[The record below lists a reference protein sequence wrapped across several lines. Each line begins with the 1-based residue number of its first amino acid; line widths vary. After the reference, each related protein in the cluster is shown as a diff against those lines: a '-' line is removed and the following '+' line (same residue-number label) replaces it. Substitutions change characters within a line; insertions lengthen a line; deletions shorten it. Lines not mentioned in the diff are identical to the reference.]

1 MNRIFKVIYSKTKHM
16 YVVASELAKS
26 HRKGKNGGTTSG
38 RALAALVMAA
48 LASMSFM
55 AAPMT
60 VNAINDSTAGE
71 NNTSHN
77 VKKHSWVVA
86 GNANDAEGI
95 NSVIL
100 GGNNNITFD
109 YKIDDDHTAGDNATV
124 LGGYRNY
131 AIGVESVAGGGWG
144 GLATGE
150 NSTKLGGWNGVV
162 QGIDS
167 TGIAGGSTGD
177 AARYALAMGYGA
189 VVTNDGATPVPS
201 TGTPNATNVATAL
214 GYEATANAPGTIAVG
229 HDKGDASGWTVTYA
243 HDSYGN
249 IDTTKA
255 PTITAKD
262 PYTESY
268 YNRIVKMADG
278 IDSHDAVTME
288 QMTTNDNT
296 KANVAADNIGSKLKV
311 ADGTDSKTG
320 LPAMKDASDAEKTAN
335 ETAWGTA
342 LGTGSIAKDNGQLV
356 TGGTVYTAMLG
367 KADTN
372 LSNITNAGHQ
382 VIYKDAQSAV
392 SLVDGTHT
400 TVSSKMN
407 GDTKEYAVNIATGQV
422 ASGDGNL
429 VTGGTVYDA
438 IQNAKISGGSS
449 TVDITGKADVTAGNV
464 GRNFSKFSDA
474 TEAITDADKKKAA
487 ESSEI
492 TANEN
497 NWGHALGTGSVADST
512 ASDADTNG
520 SKQLVTGGTV
530 YSAIQ
535 NTAVWKL
542 SANGDTSGAAT
553 IKPGSTVDFSASADG
568 KDGTKDH
575 SNVVIS
581 KDTDSSNVKIGL
593 SNNIVI
599 GEKTANKGGS
609 LSVYRDPSDAAKENG
624 DDQLGSHISIDGSTM
639 SIRYDNGTAA
649 SDARGLVLGVAN
661 DSYTDTDK
669 KTVSSP
675 LGYMY
680 LQDGSNYYYIHG
692 TMHNDPTALQGRL
705 VYNSSATGYNYV
717 ANIDDGIKFTGDIAK
732 TTPGDT
738 ASAEAE
744 ANLNPISAGHT
755 LNISGGVTRSE
766 DLSDNNIGVVATG
779 TTYKDVTK
787 STVDKAGSL
796 SIKLAKDLKGITSI
810 GNQTTSNDTTTGAK
824 ITMGTDGTT
833 TISGGDVSVAS
844 NKITNVKSG
853 LTATDGTYA
862 DTDKNNAAN
871 IGDVHSMI
879 TKEAGT
885 TDTKLALKANVAADN
900 IGTNLKGS
908 DGNAA
913 STDDQTANEEKWGEA
928 IGTGS
933 VASGDKKLVSGG
945 TVYTE
950 THPTAN
956 GNYIKAADSAATNL
970 TALDTQVHT
979 NATNI
984 ATNTGDITNL
994 KNLSNITD
1002 AGKTV
1007 IKNLAKD
1014 SVKVINGTNTTV
1026 SEGTDGDAKTYAV
1039 NVSNDAIKGAVKDD
1053 LDKKANV
1060 DASNIT
1066 GENLT
1071 KWQNTLGTGNVAS
1084 KDTGLVT
1091 GGTVYSE
1098 VRPTTD
1104 GTYIKT
1110 TQTTGQNL
1118 SALDTQV
1125 HTNATNIA
1133 NNATNIA
1140 TNTTNITNLKNLS
1153 NITDAGETVIKNL
1166 AKGAVKVTA
1175 GNRVTVGSTTD
1186 EKTGT
1191 ITYTVSANNDGKVE
1205 KGNTDL
1211 VSGDTVNTAINSAI
1225 DNAGKTTDNKL
1236 ALKANVAADNIGKNL
1251 KGSDGNAAS
1260 TEEQTANEEKWGE
1273 AIGTGAVASGDKKL
1287 VTGGIVYDALHGGLD
1302 NITVGKD
1309 GKDGKDGSIG
1319 IAGKD
1324 GKDGYTMTIIKTEQ
1338 GAAGVDGKD
1347 GITRVIYQDK
1357 DGQNKHTMA
1366 TLDDGLKFKGDD
1378 RTVIAKKLDEQLD
1391 ITGGADSTKLTDG
1404 NIGVNSTTDGSL
1416 KIQLAKDLTGIT
1428 SITSRT
1434 TDSAAGGKITF
1445 SDKGTTISGGD
1456 VSVDNHKI
1464 TNLAPGT
1471 AGTDAATVKQVNDVD
1486 AKADANS
1493 AAIKTNANNIEKNG
1507 KAIEKNSA
1515 AIKTNA
1521 DNIEKNGKAIEKNSA
1536 AIKTNADNIEKNGK
1550 AIEQNSAAIKTNA
1563 DNIEKNGKA
1572 IEQNSAAI
1580 KTNADNIEKNG
1591 KAIEQNSAAIKTNAD
1606 NIEKNGKAIEKNS
1619 AGIKTN
1625 SDNIEKNGKA
1635 IEQNS
1640 AAIKTNSDNIEKI
1653 SKTVEQTTFQVAENS
1668 SNIEKNGKAI
1678 EQNSAAI
1685 RTNSDNIE
1693 KNSAAIE
1700 SLGQNKADID
1710 ASNIGKNLKD
1720 ADGKAASAD
1729 AVKANEDAWGGAIG
1743 TGKVES
1749 GNKQLVTGDTV
1760 YNELRPTSDG
1770 SYIRKDSTTAQN
1782 LASLDTQ
1789 VKKTADLINSNGET
1803 IKIGGSDAATKIDVS
1818 GKDSGG
1824 TSTARIITGVQTD
1837 ADDPASAANV
1847 GYVNEVSAANTQ
1859 QIYRDMNSAYG
1870 HLNNNINKAA
1880 AGSNALAALHPL
1892 DYDPGDKASYAVG
1905 FGHYRNANA
1914 AAVGAFYQPNANTM
1928 VSVGVSMGNGDPG
1941 VNAGVS
1947 FKVGKGSTFNGVS
1960 KAQMAETIAAQ
1971 EKQISEIKASDVAK
1985 DKRIDS
1991 LEKEN
1996 QEMKKQ
2002 IQEILAK
2009 LGQ

>member
-1 MNRIFKVIYSKTKHM
+1 
-16 YVVASELAKS
+16 
-26 HRKGKNGGTTSG
+26 
-38 RALAALVMAA
+38 
-48 LASMSFM
+48 
-55 AAPMT
+55 
-60 VNAINDSTAGE
+60 
-71 NNTSHN
+71 
-77 VKKHSWVVA
+77 
-86 GNANDAEGI
+86 
-95 NSVIL
+95 
-100 GGNNNITFD
+100 
-109 YKIDDDHTAGDNATV
+109 
-124 LGGYRNY
+124 
-131 AIGVESVAGGGWG
+131 
-144 GLATGE
+144 
-150 NSTKLGGWNGVV
+150 
-162 QGIDS
+162 
-167 TGIAGGSTGD
+167 
-177 AARYALAMGYGA
+177 MG
-189 VVTNDGATPVPS
+189 
-201 TGTPNATNVATAL
+201 
-214 GYEATANAPGTIAVG
+214 
-229 HDKGDASGWTVTYA
+229 
-243 HDSYGN
+243 
-249 IDTTKA
+249 
-255 PTITAKD
+255 
-262 PYTESY
+262 
-268 YNRIVKMADG
+268 
-278 IDSHDAVTME
+278 
-288 QMTTNDNT
+288 
-296 KANVAADNIGSKLKV
+296 
-311 ADGTDSKTG
+311 
-320 LPAMKDASDAEKTAN
+320 
-335 ETAWGTA
+335 
-342 LGTGSIAKDNGQLV
+342 
-356 TGGTVYTAMLG
+356 
-367 KADTN
+367 
-372 LSNITNAGHQ
+372 
-382 VIYKDAQSAV
+382 
-392 SLVDGTHT
+392 
-400 TVSSKMN
+400 
-407 GDTKEYAVNIATGQV
+407 
-422 ASGDGNL
+422 
-429 VTGGTVYDA
+429 
-438 IQNAKISGGSS
+438 
-449 TVDITGKADVTAGNV
+449 
-464 GRNFSKFSDA
+464 
-474 TEAITDADKKKAA
+474 AIT
-487 ESSEI
+487 
-492 TANEN
+492 
-497 NWGHALGTGSVADST
+497 
-512 ASDADTNG
+512 
-520 SKQLVTGGTV
+520 
-530 YSAIQ
+530 
-535 NTAVWKL
+535 
-542 SANGDTSGAAT
+542 
-553 IKPGSTVDFSASADG
+553 
-568 KDGTKDH
+568 
-575 SNVVIS
+575 
-581 KDTDSSNVKIGL
+581 
-593 SNNIVI
+593 
-599 GEKTANKGGS
+599 
-609 LSVYRDPSDAAKENG
+609 
-624 DDQLGSHISIDGSTM
+624 
-639 SIRYDNGTAA
+639 
-649 SDARGLVLGVAN
+649 
-661 DSYTDTDK
+661 
-669 KTVSSP
+669 
-675 LGYMY
+675 
-680 LQDGSNYYYIHG
+680 YYIHG

-705 VYNSSATGYNYV
+705 VYNSSSTGYNYI

-810 GNQTTSNDTTTGAK
+810 GNQTTSNGTTTGAK

-833 TISGGDVSVAS
+833 TISGGDVSVDS

-885 TDTKLALKANVAADN
+885 TDSKLALKANVAADN
-900 IGTNLKGS
+900 IGKNLKGS

-913 STDDQTANEEKWGEA
+913 SAADQTANEEKWGEA

-933 VASGDKKLVSGG
+933 VAKDDKKLVTGG
-945 TVYTE
+945 TVYSE
-950 THPTAN
+950 THA
-956 GNYIKAADSAATNL
+956 AADGTYHYISAVDSAGKNLAT
-970 TALDTQVHT
+970 LDSHVYT
-979 NATNI
+979 NETNI
-984 ATNTGDITNL
+984 ANNTTDITDL

-1007 IKNLAKD
+1007 VKNLAKD

-1060 DASNIT
+1060 DASNVT
-1066 GENLT
+1066 GDNVA
-1071 KWQNTLGTGNVAS
+1071 KWQSTLGTGSIAS
-1084 KDTGLVT
+1084 ENAGLVT

-1110 TQTTGQNL
+1110 TQTTGENL

-1133 NNATNIA
+1133 
-1140 TNTTNITNLKNLS
+1140 TNTTNITNNTTDITNLKNLS

-1175 GNRVTVGSTTD
+1175 GDRVTVDSATD

-1260 TEEQTANEEKWGE
+1260 TTDQTANEEKWGE

-1287 VTGGIVYDALHGGLD
+1287 VTGGTVYAETHPTANGNYIKAADSAATNLSTLDTQVHTNATNIATNTTNIATNTGDITNLKNLSNITDAGETVIKNLAKGAVKVTAGNRVTVDSATDEKTGTITYTVSANNDGKVEKGNTNLVSGDTVNTAIDKAIKDAGTTTDSKLALKANVDASNIGKNLKDSNGNAASADDQTANEEKWGEAIGTGSVAKDDKKLVTGKTVYDALHGGLD

-1357 DGQNKHTMA
+1357 DGNNKHTMA

-1378 RTVIAKKLDEQLD
+1378 STVIAKKLDEQLD
-1391 ITGGADSTKLTDG
+1391 ITGGADSTKLTDK
-1404 NIGVNSTTDGSL
+1404 NIGVNSDNGSL

-1428 SITSRT
+1428 SITSQT
-1434 TDSAAGGKITF
+1434 TDGAAGGKITF
-1445 SDKGTTISGGD
+1445 NDKGTTISGGD
-1456 VSVDNHKI
+1456 VSVDNNKI

-1471 AGTDAATVKQVNDVD
+1471 ADTDAATVKQVNDVN

-1493 AAIKTNANNIEKNG
+1493 AAIKTNSDNIEKNG

-1515 AIKTNA
+1515 AIKTNSDNIEKNGKAIEQNSAAIKTNSDNIEKNGKAIEQNSAAIKTNSDNIEKNGKAIEQNSAAIKTNA
-1521 DNIEKNGKAIEKNSA
+1521 DNIEKNGKAIEQNSAAIKTNADNIEKNSKAIEKNSA

-1580 KTNADNIEKNG
+1580 KTNSDNIEKIS
-1591 KAIEQNSAAIKTNAD
+1591 KTVEQTTSQVA
-1606 NIEKNGKAIEKNS
+1606 
-1619 AGIKTN
+1619 TN
-1625 SDNIEKNGKA
+1625 SSNIEKNGKA

-1640 AAIKTNSDNIEKI
+1640 AAIKTNSDNIEK
-1653 SKTVEQTTFQVAENS
+1653 
-1668 SNIEKNGKAI
+1668 
-1678 EQNSAAI
+1678 
-1685 RTNSDNIE
+1685 
-1693 KNSAAIE
+1693 NSAAIE
-1700 SLGQNKADID
+1700 SLGQNKANID

-1729 AVKANEDAWGGAIG
+1729 AVKANEDAWGDAIG

-1782 LASLDTQ
+1782 LKSLDTQ
-1789 VKKTADLINSNGET
+1789 VKKTADLINSDGET
-1803 IKIGGSDAATKIDVS
+1803 IKIGGSDTAAKIDVS

-1824 TSTARIITGVQTD
+1824 SSTARIITGVQTD
-1837 ADDPASAANV
+1837 ADDPTSAANV

-1870 HLNNNINKAA
+1870 RLDKNISKAA

-1905 FGHYRNANA
+1905 YGHYRNANA
-1914 AAVGAFYQPNANTM
+1914 AAVGAFYQPNENTM

>member
-1 MNRIFKVIYSKTKHM
+1 
-16 YVVASELAKS
+16 
-26 HRKGKNGGTTSG
+26 
-38 RALAALVMAA
+38 
-48 LASMSFM
+48 
-55 AAPMT
+55 
-60 VNAINDSTAGE
+60 
-71 NNTSHN
+71 
-77 VKKHSWVVA
+77 
-86 GNANDAEGI
+86 
-95 NSVIL
+95 
-100 GGNNNITFD
+100 
-109 YKIDDDHTAGDNATV
+109 
-124 LGGYRNY
+124 
-131 AIGVESVAGGGWG
+131 
-144 GLATGE
+144 
-150 NSTKLGGWNGVV
+150 
-162 QGIDS
+162 
-167 TGIAGGSTGD
+167 
-177 AARYALAMGYGA
+177 
-189 VVTNDGATPVPS
+189 
-201 TGTPNATNVATAL
+201 
-214 GYEATANAPGTIAVG
+214 
-229 HDKGDASGWTVTYA
+229 
-243 HDSYGN
+243 
-249 IDTTKA
+249 
-255 PTITAKD
+255 
-262 PYTESY
+262 
-268 YNRIVKMADG
+268 
-278 IDSHDAVTME
+278 
-288 QMTTNDNT
+288 
-296 KANVAADNIGSKLKV
+296 
-311 ADGTDSKTG
+311 
-320 LPAMKDASDAEKTAN
+320 
-335 ETAWGTA
+335 
-342 LGTGSIAKDNGQLV
+342 
-356 TGGTVYTAMLG
+356 
-367 KADTN
+367 
-372 LSNITNAGHQ
+372 
-382 VIYKDAQSAV
+382 
-392 SLVDGTHT
+392 
-400 TVSSKMN
+400 
-407 GDTKEYAVNIATGQV
+407 
-422 ASGDGNL
+422 
-429 VTGGTVYDA
+429 
-438 IQNAKISGGSS
+438 
-449 TVDITGKADVTAGNV
+449 
-464 GRNFSKFSDA
+464 
-474 TEAITDADKKKAA
+474 
-487 ESSEI
+487 
-492 TANEN
+492 
-497 NWGHALGTGSVADST
+497 
-512 ASDADTNG
+512 
-520 SKQLVTGGTV
+520 
-530 YSAIQ
+530 
-535 NTAVWKL
+535 
-542 SANGDTSGAAT
+542 
-553 IKPGSTVDFSASADG
+553 
-568 KDGTKDH
+568 
-575 SNVVIS
+575 
-581 KDTDSSNVKIGL
+581 
-593 SNNIVI
+593 
-599 GEKTANKGGS
+599 
-609 LSVYRDPSDAAKENG
+609 
-624 DDQLGSHISIDGSTM
+624 
-639 SIRYDNGTAA
+639 
-649 SDARGLVLGVAN
+649 
-661 DSYTDTDK
+661 
-669 KTVSSP
+669 
-675 LGYMY
+675 
-680 LQDGSNYYYIHG
+680 
-692 TMHNDPTALQGRL
+692 MHNDPTALQGRL
-705 VYNSSATGYNYV
+705 VYNSSSTGYNYI

-810 GNQTTSNDTTTGAK
+810 GNQTTSNGTTTGAK

-833 TISGGDVSVAS
+833 TISGGDVSVDS

-885 TDTKLALKANVAADN
+885 TDSKLALKANVAADN
-900 IGTNLKGS
+900 IGKNLKGS

-913 STDDQTANEEKWGEA
+913 SAADQTANEEKWGEA

-933 VASGDKKLVSGG
+933 VAKDDKKLVTGG
-945 TVYTE
+945 TVYSE
-950 THPTAN
+950 THA
-956 GNYIKAADSAATNL
+956 AADGTYHYISAVDSAGKNLAT
-970 TALDTQVHT
+970 LDSHVYT
-979 NATNI
+979 NETNI
-984 ATNTGDITNL
+984 ANNTTDITDL

-1007 IKNLAKD
+1007 VKNLAKD

-1060 DASNIT
+1060 DASNVT
-1066 GENLT
+1066 GDNVA
-1071 KWQNTLGTGNVAS
+1071 KWQSTLGTGSIAS
-1084 KDTGLVT
+1084 ENAGLVT

-1110 TQTTGQNL
+1110 TQTTGENL

-1133 NNATNIA
+1133 
-1140 TNTTNITNLKNLS
+1140 TNTTNITNNTTDITNLKNLS

-1175 GNRVTVGSTTD
+1175 GDRVTVDSATD

-1260 TEEQTANEEKWGE
+1260 TTDQTANEEKWGE

-1287 VTGGIVYDALHGGLD
+1287 VTGGTVYAETHPTANGNYIKAADSAATNLSTLDTQVHTNATNIATNTTNIATNTGDITNLKNLSNITDAGETVIKNLAKGAVKVTAGNRVTVDSATDEKTGTITYTVSANNDGKVEKGNTNLVSGDTVNTAIDKAIKDAGTTTDSKLALKANVDASNIGKNLKDSNGNAASADDQTANEEKWGEAIGTGSVAKDDKKLVTGKTVYDALHGGLD

-1357 DGQNKHTMA
+1357 DGNNKHTMA

-1378 RTVIAKKLDEQLD
+1378 STVIAKKLDEQLD
-1391 ITGGADSTKLTDG
+1391 ITGGADSTKLTDK
-1404 NIGVNSTTDGSL
+1404 NIGVNSDNGSL

-1428 SITSRT
+1428 SITSQT
-1434 TDSAAGGKITF
+1434 TDGAAGGKITF
-1445 SDKGTTISGGD
+1445 NDKGTTISGGD
-1456 VSVDNHKI
+1456 VSVDNNKI

-1471 AGTDAATVKQVNDVD
+1471 ADTDAATVKQVNDVN

-1493 AAIKTNANNIEKNG
+1493 AAIKTN
-1507 KAIEKNSA
+1507 S
-1515 AIKTNA
+1515 

-1536 AIKTNADNIEKNGK
+1536 AIKTNSDNIEKNGK

-1580 KTNADNIEKNG
+1580 KTNSDNIEKIS
-1591 KAIEQNSAAIKTNAD
+1591 KTVEQTTSQVA
-1606 NIEKNGKAIEKNS
+1606 
-1619 AGIKTN
+1619 TN
-1625 SDNIEKNGKA
+1625 SSNIEKNGKA

-1640 AAIKTNSDNIEKI
+1640 AAIKTNSDNIEK
-1653 SKTVEQTTFQVAENS
+1653 
-1668 SNIEKNGKAI
+1668 
-1678 EQNSAAI
+1678 
-1685 RTNSDNIE
+1685 
-1693 KNSAAIE
+1693 NSAAIE
-1700 SLGQNKADID
+1700 SLGQNKANID

-1729 AVKANEDAWGGAIG
+1729 AVKANEDAWGDAIG

-1782 LASLDTQ
+1782 LKSLDTQ
-1789 VKKTADLINSNGET
+1789 VKKTADLINSDGET
-1803 IKIGGSDAATKIDVS
+1803 IKIGGSDTAAKIDVS

-1824 TSTARIITGVQTD
+1824 SSTARIITGVQTD
-1837 ADDPASAANV
+1837 ADDPTSAANV

-1870 HLNNNINKAA
+1870 RLDKNISKAA

-1905 FGHYRNANA
+1905 YGHYRNANA
-1914 AAVGAFYQPNANTM
+1914 AAVGAFYQPNENTM

>member
-1 MNRIFKVIYSKTKHM
+1 M
-16 YVVASELAKS
+16 
-26 HRKGKNGGTTSG
+26 
-38 RALAALVMAA
+38 
-48 LASMSFM
+48 
-55 AAPMT
+55 
-60 VNAINDSTAGE
+60 
-71 NNTSHN
+71 
-77 VKKHSWVVA
+77 
-86 GNANDAEGI
+86 
-95 NSVIL
+95 
-100 GGNNNITFD
+100 
-109 YKIDDDHTAGDNATV
+109 
-124 LGGYRNY
+124 
-131 AIGVESVAGGGWG
+131 
-144 GLATGE
+144 
-150 NSTKLGGWNGVV
+150 
-162 QGIDS
+162 
-167 TGIAGGSTGD
+167 
-177 AARYALAMGYGA
+177 
-189 VVTNDGATPVPS
+189 
-201 TGTPNATNVATAL
+201 
-214 GYEATANAPGTIAVG
+214 
-229 HDKGDASGWTVTYA
+229 
-243 HDSYGN
+243 
-249 IDTTKA
+249 
-255 PTITAKD
+255 
-262 PYTESY
+262 
-268 YNRIVKMADG
+268 
-278 IDSHDAVTME
+278 
-288 QMTTNDNT
+288 
-296 KANVAADNIGSKLKV
+296 
-311 ADGTDSKTG
+311 
-320 LPAMKDASDAEKTAN
+320 
-335 ETAWGTA
+335 
-342 LGTGSIAKDNGQLV
+342 
-356 TGGTVYTAMLG
+356 
-367 KADTN
+367 
-372 LSNITNAGHQ
+372 
-382 VIYKDAQSAV
+382 
-392 SLVDGTHT
+392 
-400 TVSSKMN
+400 
-407 GDTKEYAVNIATGQV
+407 
-422 ASGDGNL
+422 
-429 VTGGTVYDA
+429 
-438 IQNAKISGGSS
+438 
-449 TVDITGKADVTAGNV
+449 
-464 GRNFSKFSDA
+464 
-474 TEAITDADKKKAA
+474 
-487 ESSEI
+487 
-492 TANEN
+492 
-497 NWGHALGTGSVADST
+497 
-512 ASDADTNG
+512 
-520 SKQLVTGGTV
+520 
-530 YSAIQ
+530 
-535 NTAVWKL
+535 
-542 SANGDTSGAAT
+542 
-553 IKPGSTVDFSASADG
+553 
-568 KDGTKDH
+568 
-575 SNVVIS
+575 
-581 KDTDSSNVKIGL
+581 
-593 SNNIVI
+593 
-599 GEKTANKGGS
+599 
-609 LSVYRDPSDAAKENG
+609 
-624 DDQLGSHISIDGSTM
+624 
-639 SIRYDNGTAA
+639 
-649 SDARGLVLGVAN
+649 
-661 DSYTDTDK
+661 
-669 KTVSSP
+669 
-675 LGYMY
+675 
-680 LQDGSNYYYIHG
+680 
-692 TMHNDPTALQGRL
+692 
-705 VYNSSATGYNYV
+705 
-717 ANIDDGIKFTGDIAK
+717 
-732 TTPGDT
+732 
-738 ASAEAE
+738 
-744 ANLNPISAGHT
+744 
-755 LNISGGVTRSE
+755 
-766 DLSDNNIGVVATG
+766 
-779 TTYKDVTK
+779 
-787 STVDKAGSL
+787 
-796 SIKLAKDLKGITSI
+796 
-810 GNQTTSNDTTTGAK
+810 
-824 ITMGTDGTT
+824 
-833 TISGGDVSVAS
+833 
-844 NKITNVKSG
+844 
-853 LTATDGTYA
+853 
-862 DTDKNNAAN
+862 
-871 IGDVHSMI
+871 
-879 TKEAGT
+879 
-885 TDTKLALKANVAADN
+885 
-900 IGTNLKGS
+900 
-908 DGNAA
+908 
-913 STDDQTANEEKWGEA
+913 
-928 IGTGS
+928 
-933 VASGDKKLVSGG
+933 
-945 TVYTE
+945 
-950 THPTAN
+950 
-956 GNYIKAADSAATNL
+956 
-970 TALDTQVHT
+970 
-979 NATNI
+979 
-984 ATNTGDITNL
+984 
-994 KNLSNITD
+994 
-1002 AGKTV
+1002 
-1007 IKNLAKD
+1007 
-1014 SVKVINGTNTTV
+1014 
-1026 SEGTDGDAKTYAV
+1026 
-1039 NVSNDAIKGAVKDD
+1039 
-1053 LDKKANV
+1053 
-1060 DASNIT
+1060 
-1066 GENLT
+1066 
-1071 KWQNTLGTGNVAS
+1071 
-1084 KDTGLVT
+1084 
-1091 GGTVYSE
+1091 
-1098 VRPTTD
+1098 
-1104 GTYIKT
+1104 
-1110 TQTTGQNL
+1110 
-1118 SALDTQV
+1118 
-1125 HTNATNIA
+1125 
-1133 NNATNIA
+1133 
-1140 TNTTNITNLKNLS
+1140 
-1153 NITDAGETVIKNL
+1153 IKNL

-1606 NIEKNGKAIEKNS
+1606 NIEKNGKAIEQNSAAIKTNADNIEKNGKAIEKNS

-1653 SKTVEQTTFQVAENS
+1653 SKTVEQTTSQVAENS

-1824 TSTARIITGVQTD
+1824 SSTARIITGVQTD
-1837 ADDPASAANV
+1837 ADDPTSAANV
-1847 GYVNEVSAANTQ
+1847 GYVNEVSAASTQ

-1905 FGHYRNANA
+1905 YGHYRNANA
-1914 AAVGAFYQPNANTM
+1914 AAVGAFYQPNENTM

>member
-1 MNRIFKVIYSKTKHM
+1 
-16 YVVASELAKS
+16 
-26 HRKGKNGGTTSG
+26 
-38 RALAALVMAA
+38 
-48 LASMSFM
+48 
-55 AAPMT
+55 
-60 VNAINDSTAGE
+60 
-71 NNTSHN
+71 
-77 VKKHSWVVA
+77 
-86 GNANDAEGI
+86 
-95 NSVIL
+95 
-100 GGNNNITFD
+100 
-109 YKIDDDHTAGDNATV
+109 
-124 LGGYRNY
+124 
-131 AIGVESVAGGGWG
+131 
-144 GLATGE
+144 
-150 NSTKLGGWNGVV
+150 
-162 QGIDS
+162 
-167 TGIAGGSTGD
+167 
-177 AARYALAMGYGA
+177 MG
-189 VVTNDGATPVPS
+189 
-201 TGTPNATNVATAL
+201 
-214 GYEATANAPGTIAVG
+214 
-229 HDKGDASGWTVTYA
+229 
-243 HDSYGN
+243 
-249 IDTTKA
+249 
-255 PTITAKD
+255 
-262 PYTESY
+262 
-268 YNRIVKMADG
+268 
-278 IDSHDAVTME
+278 
-288 QMTTNDNT
+288 
-296 KANVAADNIGSKLKV
+296 
-311 ADGTDSKTG
+311 
-320 LPAMKDASDAEKTAN
+320 
-335 ETAWGTA
+335 
-342 LGTGSIAKDNGQLV
+342 
-356 TGGTVYTAMLG
+356 
-367 KADTN
+367 
-372 LSNITNAGHQ
+372 
-382 VIYKDAQSAV
+382 
-392 SLVDGTHT
+392 
-400 TVSSKMN
+400 
-407 GDTKEYAVNIATGQV
+407 
-422 ASGDGNL
+422 
-429 VTGGTVYDA
+429 
-438 IQNAKISGGSS
+438 
-449 TVDITGKADVTAGNV
+449 
-464 GRNFSKFSDA
+464 
-474 TEAITDADKKKAA
+474 AIT
-487 ESSEI
+487 
-492 TANEN
+492 
-497 NWGHALGTGSVADST
+497 
-512 ASDADTNG
+512 
-520 SKQLVTGGTV
+520 
-530 YSAIQ
+530 
-535 NTAVWKL
+535 
-542 SANGDTSGAAT
+542 
-553 IKPGSTVDFSASADG
+553 
-568 KDGTKDH
+568 
-575 SNVVIS
+575 
-581 KDTDSSNVKIGL
+581 
-593 SNNIVI
+593 
-599 GEKTANKGGS
+599 
-609 LSVYRDPSDAAKENG
+609 
-624 DDQLGSHISIDGSTM
+624 
-639 SIRYDNGTAA
+639 
-649 SDARGLVLGVAN
+649 
-661 DSYTDTDK
+661 
-669 KTVSSP
+669 
-675 LGYMY
+675 
-680 LQDGSNYYYIHG
+680 YYIHG

-705 VYNSSATGYNYV
+705 VYNSSSTGYNYI

-810 GNQTTSNDTTTGAK
+810 GNQTTSNGTTTGAK

-833 TISGGDVSVAS
+833 TISGGDVSVDS

-885 TDTKLALKANVAADN
+885 TDSKLALKANVAADN
-900 IGTNLKGS
+900 IGKNLKGS

-913 STDDQTANEEKWGEA
+913 SAADQTANEEKWGEA

-933 VASGDKKLVSGG
+933 VAKDDKKLVTGG
-945 TVYTE
+945 TVYSE
-950 THPTAN
+950 THA
-956 GNYIKAADSAATNL
+956 AADGTYHYISAVDSADKNLAT
-970 TALDTQVHT
+970 LDSHVYT
-979 NATNI
+979 NETNI
-984 ATNTGDITNL
+984 ANNTTDITDL

-1007 IKNLAKD
+1007 VKNLAKD

-1060 DASNIT
+1060 DASNVT
-1066 GENLT
+1066 GDNVA
-1071 KWQNTLGTGNVAS
+1071 KWQSTLGTGSIAS
-1084 KDTGLVT
+1084 ENAGLVT

-1110 TQTTGQNL
+1110 TQTTGENL

-1133 NNATNIA
+1133 
-1140 TNTTNITNLKNLS
+1140 TNTTNITNNTTDITNLKNLS

-1175 GNRVTVGSTTD
+1175 GDRVTVDSATD

-1260 TEEQTANEEKWGE
+1260 TTDQTANEEKWGE

-1287 VTGGIVYDALHGGLD
+1287 VTGGTVYAETHPTANGNYIKAADSAATNLSTLDTQVHTNATNIATNTTNIATNTGDITNLKNLSNITDAGETVIKNLAKGAVKVTAGNRVTVDSATDEKTGTITYTVSANNDGKVEKGNTNLVSGDTVNTAIDKAIKDAGTTTDSKLALKANVDASNIGKNLKDSNGNAASADDQTANEEKWGEAIGTGSVAKDDKKLVTGKTVYDALHGGLD

-1357 DGQNKHTMA
+1357 DGNNKHTMA

-1378 RTVIAKKLDEQLD
+1378 STVIAKKLDEQLD
-1391 ITGGADSTKLTDG
+1391 ITGGADSTKLTDK
-1404 NIGVNSTTDGSL
+1404 NIGVNSDNGSL

-1428 SITSRT
+1428 SITSQT
-1434 TDSAAGGKITF
+1434 TDGAAGGKITF
-1445 SDKGTTISGGD
+1445 NDKGTTISGGD
-1456 VSVDNHKI
+1456 VSVDNNKI

-1471 AGTDAATVKQVNDVD
+1471 ADTDAATVKQVNDVN

-1493 AAIKTNANNIEKNG
+1493 AAIKTN
-1507 KAIEKNSA
+1507 S
-1515 AIKTNA
+1515 

-1536 AIKTNADNIEKNGK
+1536 AIKTNSDNIEKNGK

-1580 KTNADNIEKNG
+1580 KTNSDNIEKIS
-1591 KAIEQNSAAIKTNAD
+1591 KTVEQTTSQVA
-1606 NIEKNGKAIEKNS
+1606 
-1619 AGIKTN
+1619 TN
-1625 SDNIEKNGKA
+1625 SSNIEKNGKA

-1640 AAIKTNSDNIEKI
+1640 AAIKTNSDNIEK
-1653 SKTVEQTTFQVAENS
+1653 
-1668 SNIEKNGKAI
+1668 
-1678 EQNSAAI
+1678 
-1685 RTNSDNIE
+1685 
-1693 KNSAAIE
+1693 NSAAIE
-1700 SLGQNKADID
+1700 SLGQNKANID

-1729 AVKANEDAWGGAIG
+1729 AVKANEDAWGDAIG

-1782 LASLDTQ
+1782 LKSLDTQ
-1789 VKKTADLINSNGET
+1789 VKKTADLINSDGET
-1803 IKIGGSDAATKIDVS
+1803 IKIGGSDTAAKIDVS

-1824 TSTARIITGVQTD
+1824 SSTARIITGVQTD
-1837 ADDPASAANV
+1837 ADDPTSAANV

-1870 HLNNNINKAA
+1870 RLDKNISKAA

-1905 FGHYRNANA
+1905 YGHYRNANA
-1914 AAVGAFYQPNANTM
+1914 AAVGAFYQPNENTM

>member
-1 MNRIFKVIYSKTKHM
+1 
-16 YVVASELAKS
+16 
-26 HRKGKNGGTTSG
+26 
-38 RALAALVMAA
+38 
-48 LASMSFM
+48 
-55 AAPMT
+55 
-60 VNAINDSTAGE
+60 
-71 NNTSHN
+71 
-77 VKKHSWVVA
+77 
-86 GNANDAEGI
+86 
-95 NSVIL
+95 
-100 GGNNNITFD
+100 
-109 YKIDDDHTAGDNATV
+109 
-124 LGGYRNY
+124 
-131 AIGVESVAGGGWG
+131 
-144 GLATGE
+144 
-150 NSTKLGGWNGVV
+150 
-162 QGIDS
+162 
-167 TGIAGGSTGD
+167 
-177 AARYALAMGYGA
+177 MG
-189 VVTNDGATPVPS
+189 
-201 TGTPNATNVATAL
+201 
-214 GYEATANAPGTIAVG
+214 
-229 HDKGDASGWTVTYA
+229 
-243 HDSYGN
+243 
-249 IDTTKA
+249 
-255 PTITAKD
+255 
-262 PYTESY
+262 
-268 YNRIVKMADG
+268 
-278 IDSHDAVTME
+278 
-288 QMTTNDNT
+288 
-296 KANVAADNIGSKLKV
+296 
-311 ADGTDSKTG
+311 
-320 LPAMKDASDAEKTAN
+320 
-335 ETAWGTA
+335 
-342 LGTGSIAKDNGQLV
+342 
-356 TGGTVYTAMLG
+356 
-367 KADTN
+367 
-372 LSNITNAGHQ
+372 
-382 VIYKDAQSAV
+382 
-392 SLVDGTHT
+392 
-400 TVSSKMN
+400 
-407 GDTKEYAVNIATGQV
+407 
-422 ASGDGNL
+422 
-429 VTGGTVYDA
+429 
-438 IQNAKISGGSS
+438 
-449 TVDITGKADVTAGNV
+449 
-464 GRNFSKFSDA
+464 
-474 TEAITDADKKKAA
+474 AIT
-487 ESSEI
+487 
-492 TANEN
+492 
-497 NWGHALGTGSVADST
+497 
-512 ASDADTNG
+512 
-520 SKQLVTGGTV
+520 
-530 YSAIQ
+530 
-535 NTAVWKL
+535 
-542 SANGDTSGAAT
+542 
-553 IKPGSTVDFSASADG
+553 
-568 KDGTKDH
+568 
-575 SNVVIS
+575 
-581 KDTDSSNVKIGL
+581 
-593 SNNIVI
+593 
-599 GEKTANKGGS
+599 
-609 LSVYRDPSDAAKENG
+609 
-624 DDQLGSHISIDGSTM
+624 
-639 SIRYDNGTAA
+639 
-649 SDARGLVLGVAN
+649 
-661 DSYTDTDK
+661 
-669 KTVSSP
+669 
-675 LGYMY
+675 
-680 LQDGSNYYYIHG
+680 YYIHG

-705 VYNSSATGYNYV
+705 VYNSSSTGYNYI

-810 GNQTTSNDTTTGAK
+810 GNQTTSNGTTTGAK

-833 TISGGDVSVAS
+833 TISGGDVSVDS

-885 TDTKLALKANVAADN
+885 TDSKLALKANVAADN
-900 IGTNLKGS
+900 IGKNLKGS

-913 STDDQTANEEKWGEA
+913 SAADQTANEEKWGEA

-933 VASGDKKLVSGG
+933 VAKDDKKLVTGG
-945 TVYTE
+945 TVYSE
-950 THPTAN
+950 THA
-956 GNYIKAADSAATNL
+956 AADGTYHYISAVDSAGKNLAT
-970 TALDTQVHT
+970 LDSHVYT
-979 NATNI
+979 NETNI
-984 ATNTGDITNL
+984 ANNTTDITDL

-1007 IKNLAKD
+1007 VKNLAKD

-1060 DASNIT
+1060 DASNVT
-1066 GENLT
+1066 GDNVA
-1071 KWQNTLGTGNVAS
+1071 KWQSTLGTGSIAS
-1084 KDTGLVT
+1084 ENAGLVT

-1110 TQTTGQNL
+1110 TQTTGENL

-1133 NNATNIA
+1133 
-1140 TNTTNITNLKNLS
+1140 TNTTNITNNTTDITNLKNLS
-1153 NITDAGETVIKNL
+1153 NITDAGKTVIKNL

-1175 GNRVTVGSTTD
+1175 GDRVTVDSATD

-1260 TEEQTANEEKWGE
+1260 TTDQTANEEKWGE

-1287 VTGGIVYDALHGGLD
+1287 VTGGTVYAETHPTANGNYIKAADSAATNLSTLDTQVHTNATNIATNTTNIATNTGDITNLKNLSNITDAGETVIKNLAKGAVKVTAGNRVTVDSATDEKTGTITYTVSANNDGKVEKGNTNLVSGDTVNTAIDKAIKDAGTTTDSKLALKANVDASNIGKNLKDSNGNAASADDQTANEEKWGEAIGTGSVAKDDKKLVTGKTVYDALHGGLD

-1357 DGQNKHTMA
+1357 DGNNKHTMA

-1378 RTVIAKKLDEQLD
+1378 STVIAKKLDEQLD
-1391 ITGGADSTKLTDG
+1391 ITGGADSTKLTDK
-1404 NIGVNSTTDGSL
+1404 NIGVNSDNGSL

-1428 SITSRT
+1428 SITSQT
-1434 TDSAAGGKITF
+1434 TDGAAGGKITF
-1445 SDKGTTISGGD
+1445 NDKGTTISGGD
-1456 VSVDNHKI
+1456 VSVDNNKI

-1471 AGTDAATVKQVNDVD
+1471 ADTDAATVKQVNDVN

-1493 AAIKTNANNIEKNG
+1493 AAIKTN
-1507 KAIEKNSA
+1507 S
-1515 AIKTNA
+1515 

-1536 AIKTNADNIEKNGK
+1536 AIKTNSDNIEKNGK

-1580 KTNADNIEKNG
+1580 KTNSDNIEKIS
-1591 KAIEQNSAAIKTNAD
+1591 KTVEQTTSQVA
-1606 NIEKNGKAIEKNS
+1606 
-1619 AGIKTN
+1619 TN
-1625 SDNIEKNGKA
+1625 SSNIEKNGKA

-1640 AAIKTNSDNIEKI
+1640 AAIKTNSDNIEK
-1653 SKTVEQTTFQVAENS
+1653 
-1668 SNIEKNGKAI
+1668 
-1678 EQNSAAI
+1678 
-1685 RTNSDNIE
+1685 
-1693 KNSAAIE
+1693 NSAAIE
-1700 SLGQNKADID
+1700 SLGQNKANID

-1729 AVKANEDAWGGAIG
+1729 AVKANEDAWGDAIG

-1782 LASLDTQ
+1782 LKSLDTQ
-1789 VKKTADLINSNGET
+1789 VKKTADLINSDGET
-1803 IKIGGSDAATKIDVS
+1803 IKIGGSDTAAKIDVS

-1824 TSTARIITGVQTD
+1824 SSTARIITGVQTD
-1837 ADDPASAANV
+1837 ADDPTSAANV

-1870 HLNNNINKAA
+1870 RLDKNISKAA

-1905 FGHYRNANA
+1905 YGHYRNANA
-1914 AAVGAFYQPNANTM
+1914 AAVGAFYQPNENTM